1 MANYLGF
8 ETYLS
13 AYKIINELALVKPGE
28 TVAITADTLTEE
40 DLVNYLAGA
49 VVQAGGKPLVLWYQ
63 TPDGTGK
70 AADPITPYEAM
81 GAAIGKSDVW
91 IEIGFIFILFSRTYE
106 IAFQMNP
113 NLRHVQMAGLT
124 KDMANRLINKLDFN
138 LQAEFQNKLTEMT
151 RQAKWVRI
159 TNPSGTELTFRN
171 HPGCPYK
178 SEIGIANKAGS
189 VFTAGQIAWFPDN
202 ETINGTLV
210 FDGALNPPCG
220 VLQEPIRMKIVS
232 GHIDEI
238 AGGEQATSFKRWL
251 EKFHNRAMYRL
262 AHVCYGFNAGARIV
276 GNGVEDERV
285 WGSTEWGLG
294 YLPPEFLP
302 PHGVDAPSHCDGV
315 CLNSSVWLDGV
326 QITEQGT
333 VVHPELKPLAD
344 RIYKSIYR

>member
-70 AADPITPYEAM
+70 AADPIAPYEAM

-113 NLRHVQMAGLT
+113 GLRHVQMAGLT

-151 RQAKWVRI
+151 KQAKWVRI

-232 GHIDEI
+232 GYIDEI

-302 PHGVDAPSHCDGV
+302 PHGIDAPSHCDGV

-344 RIYKSIYR
+344 RIHKSIYR